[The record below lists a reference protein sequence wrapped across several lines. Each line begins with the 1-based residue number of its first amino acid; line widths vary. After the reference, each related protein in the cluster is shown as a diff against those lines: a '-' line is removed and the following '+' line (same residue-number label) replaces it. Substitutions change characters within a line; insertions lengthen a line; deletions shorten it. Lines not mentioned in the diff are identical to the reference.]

1 MAGGLALKS
10 VLLALPMRLYLRS
23 HVLTGYR
30 ALLAPTY
37 RLLYVLLILII
48 LSGQYVF
55 FVFGMR

>member
-30 ALLAPTY
+30 APLTPTY
-37 RLLYVLLILII
+37 RLLYVRSYSYNTIWTVHFSVHGKL
-48 LSGQYVF
+48 
-55 FVFGMR
+55 